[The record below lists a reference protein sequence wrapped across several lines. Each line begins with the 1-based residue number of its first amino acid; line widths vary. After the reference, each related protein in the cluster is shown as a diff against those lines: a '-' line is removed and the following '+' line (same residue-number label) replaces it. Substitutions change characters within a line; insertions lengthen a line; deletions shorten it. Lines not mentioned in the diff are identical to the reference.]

1 MTREILINY
10 TPMETRVALVE
21 NGVSQ
26 EIAIERNLR
35 VSLVGNIYRGKVVRI
50 LPGMQAAFI
59 EIGIDR
65 TGFLHV
71 DDLLPPG
78 KISQPGVA
86 GNDRPVI
93 QHLLHDGQKIVV
105 QVIKDPIN
113 AKGARLTAQL
123 SLASRYLV
131 YTDGRDQVGVSQLI
145 KDESERARLKNT
157 ILSIVG
163 DLAAEAPSDK
173 TAKNAVNTP
182 APKAGY
188 ILRTAADGA
197 GEDELRSDVRFLQ
210 RQWQHLLDTKL
221 AAKVPCCLY
230 EELPLYKR
238 VLRDM
243 ASTGVEKILVDS
255 REIFDLLTTF
265 AARFSPEIVNLLEHY
280 PGERPLF
287 YLYGI
292 EDEIAKALERNV
304 ALKSGGY
311 LVIDQTEA
319 MTTVDV
325 NTGGFVG
332 YRNLEETVFK
342 TNLEAAVATARQMR
356 MRNLGGI
363 IIVDFIDMH
372 NGEHRRQL
380 LRTFEKALS
389 RDGTKTM
396 ISGVTEL
403 GLVQTTRKRTSESLA
418 HVLCEICP
426 ICVGRGS
433 IKSAETV
440 GYEVLRD
447 ILRVARA
454 CDCEQLL
461 VLASTAVIERL
472 LDEDSAQVADLEEFI
487 GRSIQFRAEDL
498 FAREQFDII
507 PL

>member
-1 MTREILINY
+1 M
-10 TPMETRVALVE
+10 
-21 NGVSQ
+21 
-26 EIAIERNLR
+26 
-35 VSLVGNIYRGKVVRI
+35 
-50 LPGMQAAFI
+50 
-59 EIGIDR
+59 
-65 TGFLHV
+65 
-71 DDLLPPG
+71 
-78 KISQPGVA
+78 
-86 GNDRPVI
+86 
-93 QHLLHDGQKIVV
+93 
-105 QVIKDPIN
+105 
-113 AKGARLTAQL
+113 
-123 SLASRYLV
+123 
-131 YTDGRDQVGVSQLI
+131 
-145 KDESERARLKNT
+145 
-157 ILSIVG
+157 
-163 DLAAEAPSDK
+163 
-173 TAKNAVNTP
+173 
-182 APKAGY
+182 
-188 ILRTAADGA
+188 
-197 GEDELRSDVRFLQ
+197 
-210 RQWQHLLDTKL
+210 
-221 AAKVPCCLY
+221 
-230 EELPLYKR
+230 
-238 VLRDM
+238 
-243 ASTGVEKILVDS
+243 
-255 REIFDLLTTF
+255 
-265 AARFSPEIVNLLEHY
+265 
-280 PGERPLF
+280 
-287 YLYGI
+287 
-292 EDEIAKALERNV
+292 
-304 ALKSGGY
+304 
-311 LVIDQTEA
+311 IDQTEA